1 MLNQDG
7 QKQELGS
14 ANTKRVW
21 IDHQFKTTCLIVG
34 LALIGLVS
42 CGGPGQ
48 PICTLMAAHLAH
60 DDGRTSCFDPIV
72 STPASCVG
80 ISAAQ
85 CAADLYASPV
95 APTVAP
101 DNYQL
106 EFLSRCEDGSSACTF
121 AEEVRCIDGSRPA
134 FYFHPGDSDEWIFY
148 IGGEGGPCSAAN
160 APGECFDRI
169 TQGSTDPHAAS
180 LTSRWAPNYT
190 DRGGMLSVNPAA
202 NPLHHYNKIVFEKC
216 HVGESGQGVLL
227 DFGTNA
233 AGVTF
238 GYLEFH
244 QGRRIWHTLFNY
256 LALNSVALGL
266 NDFNQASQ
274 ILLAGHSDQGKGM
287 IYSGDALRDYLELN
301 LFEEASPDIR
311 LAIDGHVV
319 PSLEGEFAVGNN
331 VCPADAN
338 GNGRDDFYDACT
350 WSGTLPPNDPVFGD
364 DGFSITPFVSGR
376 SWTRNNSHG
385 AILDESCELMH
396 GADAPECHDQMHTMM
411 NHLGTPFF
419 ARMDIR
425 DIVLIDENS
434 PPHSDSPVTY
444 FLPAA
449 SFKERVRQTVQDL
462 LEFGVV
468 NAEEPMLYNPAF
480 YVPSA
485 GGSGSH
491 TGLSQSSPYNATLLQ
506 ECVNAAPVGS
516 PVSTADFLSGWL
528 LDDPVLGVYQALHGK
543 KCVTDNVTW
552 ASSAAA
558 CICP

>member
-7 QKQELGS
+7 QEQELGS
-14 ANTKRVW
+14 ANANGVCGDLRIKAM
-21 IDHQFKTTCLIVG
+21 CLIAG
-34 LALIGLVS
+34 LALTGLVS
-42 CGGPGQ
+42 CGPPGQ
-48 PICTLMAAHLAH
+48 PICTLMAAHVAH
-60 DDGRTSCFDPIV
+60 DDGRMSCFDPIV
-72 STPASCVG
+72 STPAACVG
-80 ISAAQ
+80 ITAAQ
-85 CAADLYASPV
+85 CAAAMYASPV
-95 APTVAP
+95 APVVAP
-101 DNYQL
+101 DNYEL
-106 EFLSRCEDGSSACTF
+106 EFLSRCEDGSNACNF
-121 AEEVRCIDGSRPA
+121 AEAVRCIDGSRPA
-134 FYFHPGDSDEWIFY
+134 FYFHPGDSDKWLFY

-169 TQGSTDPHAAS
+169 TQGSSDPHAAS

-190 DRGGMLSVNPAA
+190 DRGGMLSVDPAA
-202 NPLHHYNKIVFEKC
+202 NPLYDYNKIVFEKC
-216 HVGESGQGVLL
+216 HVGESGRGALF
-227 DFGTNA
+227 DTGTNA
-233 AGVTF
+233 AGATF

-244 QGRRIWHTLFNY
+244 HGRRIWHTLFNY
-256 LALNSVALGL
+256 LAINSLALGL
-266 NDFNQASQ
+266 EDFNQASQ
-274 ILLAGHSDQGKGM
+274 IVLAGHSDQGKGM

-301 LFEEASPDIR
+301 LFQEATPDIR

-319 PSLEGEFAVGNN
+319 PSLEGEFSVGNN

-385 AILDESCELMH
+385 AILDESCESMH

-419 ARMDIR
+419 TRMDIR
-425 DIVLIDENS
+425 DIVLIDEKS

-449 SFKERVRQTVQDL
+449 PFKERVRQTVQDL
-462 LEFGVV
+462 LEFGVTD
-468 NAEEPMLYNPAF
+468 AEEPMLYNPAF

-491 TGLSQSSPYNATLLQ
+491 TGLTQSSPYNAPLLQ